1 MRSHCAC
8 SCRDNVGHFK
18 EVCTE
23 NEVEMQAVRL
33 AILTRATDVRGFA
46 YGVIFCC
53 AELEKDLEVQV
64 SSVCQNLSGKC
75 EFDSGAPDL
84 TQTSGASRGSRKP
97 TLNHFTGQLNS
108 KVESNRHK
116 GHCCSYQ
123 GALFPECFLKRRA
136 LVVLSFECGI
146 GHIRTSQK
154 RHK

>member
-53 AELEKDLEVQV
+53 AELEKTSRSRSQV
-64 SSVCQNLSGKC
+64 SVRISQGSVS
-75 EFDSGAPDL
+75 STPAPRISHRPQELAEDL
-84 TQTSGASRGSRKP
+84 ASLR
-97 TLNHFTGQLNS
+97 
-108 KVESNRHK
+108 
-116 GHCCSYQ
+116 
-123 GALFPECFLKRRA
+123 
-136 LVVLSFECGI
+136 
-146 GHIRTSQK
+146 
-154 RHK
+154 